1 MIQQLELHKII
12 KKNLKE
18 KFAAIDFFKT
28 NMNFFFNQNENPNF
42 SSGFDVPW
50 CSDSYLKTKLNI

>member
-1 MIQQLELHKII
+1 MVMIQQLELHKII

-18 KFAAIDFFKT
+18 KFAAID
-28 NMNFFFNQNENPNF
+28 FFNQNENPNF

>member
-18 KFAAIDFFKT
+18 KFAAID
-28 NMNFFFNQNENPNF
+28 FFNQNENPNF

-50 CSDSYLKTKLNI
+50 CSDSYLKTKLNIQVKKYE